1 MRKRNCKYRGVKLC
15 SCNGMELIRYAFVA
29 CLVALVASCKHT
41 SPKEMPENPNR
52 VICCTKY
59 SHFEEGCAL
68 NSEASTMPKT
78 KQTKI
83 KQTQWEIIRN

>member
-1 MRKRNCKYRGVKLC
+1 
-15 SCNGMELIRYAFVA
+15 
-29 CLVALVASCKHT
+29 
-41 SPKEMPENPNR
+41 MPENPNR